1 MKQTLAKIEAGAF
14 ALHARNGFVPWDK
27 VTERAK
33 HAYRMDAKAV
43 IDAIELVEAVE
54 AVEEGMKNVV

>member
-1 MKQTLAKIEAGAF
+1 MKSTLRKLEAGAF

-27 VTERAK
+27 VSERAQ

-43 IDAIELVEAVE
+43 LDAAALVDAIDELKEQP
-54 AVEEGMKNVV
+54 